1 MLDSIRPLFL
11 SRLRVSFNT
20 YLFLRLR
27 AALSYHGSLAETQS
41 LGMDEKR
48 KHDCAKIDNVD
59 NNSLFIVGL
68 GITLF
73 VAVILLA
80 PKVVK

>member
-1 MLDSIRPLFL
+1 MDHNP
-11 SRLRVSFNT
+11 RL
-20 YLFLRLR
+20 
-27 AALSYHGSLAETQS
+27 GETQS
-41 LGMDEKR
+41 LGMNEKR
-48 KHDCAKIDNVD
+48 KHDCAEIDNVD

-80 PKVVK
+80 PEVVK

>member
-1 MLDSIRPLFL
+1 
-11 SRLRVSFNT
+11 
-20 YLFLRLR
+20 
-27 AALSYHGSLAETQS
+27 
-41 LGMDEKR
+41 MDKKR